1 MKSFDDFLEK
11 FNQAESK
18 ATLKDIVE
26 KSSINGIES
35 VVSIIASCMA
45 LIDKRAED
53 RLRAYHEWLS
63 KDS

>member
-1 MKSFDDFLEK
+1 MKSFDDFLNE

-26 KSSINGIES
+26 ESNPNDVES

>member
-1 MKSFDDFLEK
+1 MKSFDDFLKE

-18 ATLKDIVE
+18 ATLKDIV
-26 KSSINGIES
+26 KQPNPNDVES
-35 VVSIIASCMA
+35 VVSIIVNCIT

-53 RLRAYHEWLS
+53 RLRAYHKWLS